1 MAISWV
7 PNDSWLG
14 LPGAPGWGRMSG
26 INTPSHKSVLSCKLV
41 HLGSKVWIWTVDEK
55 LTTGVDNGKETVK
68 A

>member
-1 MAISWV
+1 MIHGWDFQV
-7 PNDSWLG
+7 PQEG
-14 LPGAPGWGRMSG
+14 GRCPGSIHPYR
-26 INTPSHKSVLSCKLV
+26 NQDLSCKVV